1 MRLDFF
7 QQTGLGG
14 CAGKHPV
21 WPWKYSCWAA
31 VLVWQA
37 LGIAPA
43 QAFGAESA
51 AARGHPPQTNE
62 EMVADCSRMLFARQA
77 LQQDEELANFN
88 LGVTIRGNVATL
100 WGGIASPAL
109 SKRAEEKI
117 RKVAGVRQVLNELR
131 IDRPEEAKKSLFA
144 QPAPPQPNPDSPI
157 LVKAPLA
164 AGALTGGSGENRLDM
179 KTGVLVRPAET
190 KPTEAVAVMPPLVVS
205 FRPNLTTDPPANPR
219 PVIGKAAG
227 DLGKTLQQMRMKE
240 ERFRQIQPEIK
251 GGVIQ
256 LSGTVP
262 RLEDM
267 MEFAQAVARVP
278 GVERVLLGEYR
289 TPKNGSLQLP

>member
-1 MRLDFF
+1 
-7 QQTGLGG
+7 
-14 CAGKHPV
+14 
-21 WPWKYSCWAA
+21 
-31 VLVWQA
+31 
-37 LGIAPA
+37 
-43 QAFGAESA
+43 
-51 AARGHPPQTNE
+51 
-62 EMVADCSRMLFARQA
+62 
-77 LQQDEELANFN
+77 
-88 LGVTIRGNVATL
+88 
-100 WGGIASPAL
+100 
-109 SKRAEEKI
+109 
-117 RKVAGVRQVLNELR
+117 
-131 IDRPEEAKKSLFA
+131 
-144 QPAPPQPNPDSPI
+144 
-157 LVKAPLA
+157 
-164 AGALTGGSGENRLDM
+164 M